1 MEVADG
7 SRFQRDRRIVF
18 VSSHFVP
25 SFDLFRLE
33 GMVIRAMRDASLKI
47 GKTSYE
53 NRMIK
58 RTYKVY
64 KNCTLRLAYFNFT
77 LYR

>member
-33 GMVIRAMRDASLKI
+33 GMVIRAMRPVGICSIVEDW
-47 GKTSYE
+47 
-53 NRMIK
+53 
-58 RTYKVY
+58 
-64 KNCTLRLAYFNFT
+64 
-77 LYR
+77 